1 MGFKN
6 LVALGNDRLTCRKL
20 NCVVR
25 IMLYDNGVN
34 KGMICAVQNREL
46 GVFQNAARWPGSC
59 ISSNTNFRQIRCV
72 NQPSK
77 V

>member
-34 KGMICAVQNREL
+34 KGMIAQFKT
-46 GVFQNAARWPGSC
+46 GSSVF
-59 ISSNTNFRQIRCV
+59 FRTLLAGRAHA
-72 NQPSK
+72 
-77 V
+77 

>member
-6 LVALGNDRLTCRKL
+6 LVALGNDRRICRKL

-34 KGMICAVQNREL
+34 KGMIAQKTGA
-46 GVFQNAARWPGSC
+46 GVY
-59 ISSNTNFRQIRCV
+59 
-72 NQPSK
+72 
-77 V
+77 